1 MYFVKA
7 IGQSFGYMLE
17 KPPYT
22 VVESK
27 DGYEERKY
35 AAAKWVSTTAQD
47 MSQENAVNTSFRKLF
62 TYITGGNELGEQ
74 ISSYIQLRNVC
85 ASGSDLK
92 RTKVDMTA
100 PVATRIVPGAGPNC
114 ESTFTVSFYIPPKHQ
129 ESPPA
134 PKDNSVFIESFP
146 EMTIYASGFG
156 GFADDTKWIA
166 HARELSEK
174 IKDKNFHQEF
184 YFTAG
189 YDAPFKL
196 FNRLNEVWFVK
207 KDS

>member
-62 TYITGGNELGEQ
+62 TYITGGNELG
-74 ISSYIQLRNVC
+74 
-85 ASGSDLK
+85 
-92 RTKVDMTA
+92 TKVDMTA

>member
-1 MYFVKA
+1 MNFMKTVG
-7 IGQSFGYMLE
+7 ISLGFGLE
-17 KPPYT
+17 KPPYK

-35 AAAKWVSTTAQD
+35 AAAKWVSTTVEG
-47 MSQENAVNTSFRKLF
+47 MSGKSAGTTGFRRLF
-62 TYITGGNELGEQ
+62 NYIAGANELG
-74 ISSYIQLRNVC
+74 
-85 ASGSDLK
+85 
-92 RTKVDMTA
+92 TKVDMTA

-114 ESTFTVSFYIPPKHQ
+114 ESTFTVSFYVPSKHQ

-134 PKDNSVFIESFP
+134 PTGNGVFIESFP
-146 EMTIYASGFG
+146 EMTVYASSFG
-156 GFADDTKWIA
+156 GFADDEKWIE
-166 HARELSEK
+166 HARDLSEK
-174 IKDKNFHQEF
+174 LKHKNIHQEF

-189 YDAPFKL
+189 YDSPFKL